1 MKNMYQIAI
10 VDAVRTPIGKMGGTL
25 KNVPAETLGQTV
37 VQALF
42 NRTGISPS
50 KIDEVIFG
58 HCRQSSDNPDI
69 ARLIALRCGIPETVP
84 AYTVMRHCASGMTA
98 VFSGVMSITLGE
110 NRIVIAGGTESMST
124 APFYIRNARYGLGN
138 GNTDLLDAV
147 VEAQFQAQPQEIYGR
162 FNMGETAERIAEK
175 KGVSR
180 EEQDRFAL
188 RSQEKA
194 HEAIRNGSFQQE
206 ITEVLVPQRKGPA
219 LHFTQDEFPRD
230 TSLEALAGLKPVFRK
245 NGTVTAGN
253 SSGRNDGAAA
263 VLLMSLDE
271 ANALG
276 MKPLAIIRAHAVV
289 GVEPGLMG
297 LGPIEASKKALARAG
312 MSMDDIDLVE
322 LNEAFA
328 AQSVACQREL
338 NIPDEKLNVNGGAI
352 ALGHPIGSSGCRIL
366 VTLTHTLRQRGLR
379 YGLATLCVAGGMG
392 EAMIIESVQ

>member
-1 MKNMYQIAI
+1 MKQVAI
-10 VDAVRTPIGKMGGTL
+10 IDAVRTPIGKMGGTL
-25 KNVPAETLGQTV
+25 KNVPAEKLGQTV

-42 NRTGISPS
+42 DRTGIAPG

-69 ARLIALRCGIPETVP
+69 ARLIALRCGIPVTVP

-98 VFSGVMSITLGE
+98 VNSAVMSILQGE
-110 NRIVIAGGTESMST
+110 NEIVIAGGTESMST
-124 APFYIRNARYGLGN
+124 APFYIRNARFGLGN
-138 GNTDLLDAV
+138 GNTELLDAL
-147 VEAQFQAQPQEIYGR
+147 VEAQFQAQPQEIYGH

-175 KGVSR
+175 EGISR
-180 EEQDRFAL
+180 EEQDVFAL
-188 RSQEKA
+188 KSQEKA
-194 HEAIRNGSFQQE
+194 HAAIKNGSFQQE
-206 ITEVLVPQRKGPA
+206 IVEVLIPQKKGPD

-230 TSLEALAGLKPVFRK
+230 TSLEALSKLKPAFRK

-263 VLLMSLDE
+263 VLLMTLDK

-276 MKPLAIIRAHAVV
+276 LKPLALIRAHAVV

-297 LGPIEASKKALARAG
+297 LGPIEASRKALSRAG
-312 MSMDDIDLVE
+312 MSMNDIDLVE

-328 AQSVACQREL
+328 AQSVACQHAL
-338 NIPDEKLNVNGGAI
+338 NIPDEKLNVNGGGI
-352 ALGHPIGSSGCRIL
+352 ALGHPIGCSGCRII
-366 VTLTHTLRQRGLR
+366 VTLAHALKQRGLR

-392 EAMIIESVQ
+392 EAMVIEAVD